1 MVAVSS
7 DSLSLV
13 NGKPDEN
20 STTIFR
26 PGTPRRFFAKLRTD
40 SSMLLA
46 PKSASALL
54 IPEKGEDVPCAPP
67 NGLADGDS
75 PAEATSTGP
84 CALGSTAEPFAPDT
98 AARNRSAFA
107 VKFCTIC

>member
-7 DSLSLV
+7 DSLWLV
-13 NGKPDEN
+13 NGKPEEN

-40 SSMLLA
+40 RSMLRA

-54 IPEKGEDVPCAPP
+54 IPENGDEVACAPP
-67 NGLADGDS
+67 NGLADGES
-75 PAEATSTGP
+75 PAEATSTGD
-84 CALGSTAEPFAPDT
+84 CALGSTAEPFAPET
-98 AARNRSAFA
+98 AARNRSAF
-107 VKFCTIC
+107 

>member
-1 MVAVSS
+1 MATFALLQASIVAVSS
-7 DSLSLV
+7 DWLSLV

-40 SSMLLA
+40 SSMLRA

-54 IPEKGEDVPCAPP
+54 IPENGEDVPDVPP
-67 NGLADGDS
+67 
-75 PAEATSTGP
+75 
-84 CALGSTAEPFAPDT
+84 
-98 AARNRSAFA
+98 
-107 VKFCTIC
+107 